1 MTWEPGE
8 CAVVMPAHIIVGGET
23 MLPRSMYGVLHGDD
37 PDCLRGL
44 RCHISGP
51 QTLKLKAAVKQWLEG
66 KAKPPESPLRPGPWT
81 LGPEPHWKHCRQ
93 QERPR
98 AIGCPTASVGAQS
111 PGAPHLQPGWR
122 RFPGTI
128 ESNRS
133 ASPHYHDR
141 LAGSNAPFEVWGHGD
156 LQQVASAAPLISP
169 AAQRKTCIHCST
181 RQQHSLGDGTTGTAR
196 RPPWPACNAAFWA
209 METPFS

>member
-1 MTWEPGE
+1 MS
-8 CAVVMPAHIIVGGET
+8 AVK
-23 MLPRSMYGVLHGDD
+23 
-37 PDCLRGL
+37 
-44 RCHISGP
+44 RCCRARCTASCMVTTLIAFEAFAVTFPGP

-66 KAKPPESPLRPGPWT
+66 KAKPPESPLQPGPWT

-181 RQQHSLGDGTTGTAR
+181 TALPRRRNDGRCPSSAMTG
-196 RPPWPACNAAFWA
+196 
-209 METPFS
+209 M